1 MTALR
6 YECRISGESHAVPGD
21 EVRILKHADGGFV
34 VACGCGP
41 ERRVDADAPP
51 HPTDDHLVNIY
62 ANDPSPGQW
71 LTLDDAADGWYD
83 ATAFE
88 MHPDY
93 PGTYGAFRA
102 MLRERAADLA
112 DDGDHGE
119 PTNRE
124 VAARNAVACPHCGAG
139 TGSKCQR
146 PGGHTVR
153 TVHADRIATAVEAG
167 ELAAQGASEPGEQAA
182 LTGWS
187 G

>member
-1 MTALR
+1 MPVIR
-6 YECRISGESHAVPGD
+6 YECHISGEPHEVPGD
-21 EVRILKHADGGFV
+21 EVRIMKHADGGFV

-41 ERRVDADAPP
+41 ESVAEADAPP
-51 HPTDDHLVNIY
+51 HPVDDHLANIY
-62 ANDPSPGQW
+62 ANDPTPGQW
-71 LTLDDAADGWYD
+71 RTLEDAADGWYD
-83 ATAFE
+83 ATAFA

-93 PGTYGAFRA
+93 PGTYGAFRQ

-119 PTNRE
+119 PTDRE
-124 VAARNAVACPHCGAG
+124 VAARNAVGCPHCGAG

-153 TVHADRIATAVEAG
+153 TVHPDRIEAAVEAG
-167 ELAAQGASEPGEQAA
+167 DLDAQGESEGEQAA

-187 G
+187 A